1 MFNSLTKNLAKSFD
15 NFRHKRVIKI
25 DDIEE
30 TIKNIRMSLL
40 EADVNIEVVKEF
52 CQNIAEKAIGAE
64 VLKSVNPADQFV
76 KIVQDEIADILQAGS
91 SDLDLSAKQAVIMMV
106 GLQGSG
112 KTTSAA
118 KLAKYLTEKKK
129 QKVLVASTDIYR
141 PAAREQLAIMAE
153 KAGVDSLEIIA
164 KEKPDKIVKRALK
177 QQKKYDYDVLIIDTA
192 GRLSI
197 DKELIKELKSLK
209 KLASPVETILVADAL
224 TGQDAVNTAQNFND
238 EVALTAIALTRVDG
252 DQRGGAALSMKYT
265 VNVPIKFMGVGEK
278 IADFELFQ
286 AERIASRILDMGDI
300 VSLVEKAQEVI
311 AEEEA
316 KDVEQKFKQGT
327 LDLNDLLKQIRNMK
341 KMGGFNSVLSLIPG
355 AGKIKEAMANADFDE
370 AEIIRQEA
378 IILSMTMYERQNPDK
393 LNTSRKRRIAS
404 GSGTSVQVVNRLLK
418 KFKGM
423 QKMMKKMRGMNPN
436 DLMGLMNQ

>member
-1 MFNSLTKNLAKSFD
+1 MFNSLTKNISKSFD
-15 NFRHKRVIKI
+15 NFRNKRVIRAE
-25 DDIEE
+25 DIEE

-52 CQNIAEKAIGAE
+52 CQNISSKAIGAE
-64 VLKSVNPADQFV
+64 VVKSVNPADQFV
-76 KIVQDEIADILQAGS
+76 KIVQDEITAILS
-91 SDLDLSAKQAVIMMV
+91 SGNNEIDLSAKQAVIMMV

-118 KLAKYLTEKKK
+118 KLAKYLTDKKK
-129 QKVLVASTDIYR
+129 QKILVASTDIYR
-141 PAAREQLAIMAE
+141 PAAREQLEIMAQ

-164 KEKPDKIVKRALK
+164 KEKPEKILKRALK
-177 QQKKYDYDVLIIDTA
+177 HQKKYDYDVLIIDTA

-197 DKELIKELKSLK
+197 DKELIKELKTLK
-209 KLASPVETILVADAL
+209 KICNPVETILVADSL

-252 DQRGGAALSMKYT
+252 DQRGGAALSMKYS
-265 VNVPIKFMGVGEK
+265 VNAPIKFIGVGER
-278 IADFELFQ
+278 IEDFELFQ
-286 AERIASRILDMGDI
+286 ADRVASRILDMGDI

-311 AEEEA
+311 AEEDV
-316 KDVEQKFKQGT
+316 KDVEHKFKQGT

-355 AGKIKEAMANADFDE
+355 AGKIKEAMSNANLDDK
-370 AEIIRQEA
+370 EIVRQEA
-378 IILSMTMYERQNPDK
+378 IILSMTMHERQNPDK

-404 GSGTSVQVVNRLLK
+404 GSGTSVQLVNRLLK
-418 KFKGM
+418 KFKEM

-436 DLMGLMNQ
+436 DLMGMMNQ